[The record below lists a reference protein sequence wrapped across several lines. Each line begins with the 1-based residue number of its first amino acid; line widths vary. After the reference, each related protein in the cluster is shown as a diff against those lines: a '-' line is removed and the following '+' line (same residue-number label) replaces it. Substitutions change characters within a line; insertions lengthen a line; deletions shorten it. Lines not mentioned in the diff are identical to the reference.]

1 MVTANE
7 QLVPNAKL
15 FPIVSSATIFYGS
28 RNLIIVFIIKKI
40 NQNMSVPKVSIIIVN
55 YNGKELLQKCLD
67 SLLNV
72 RYDNFEIILVDNNS
86 TDGTVEFITKN
97 HPSIILIKLDS
108 NKGFAEPNN
117 VAAKIS
123 KGKYLLFLNNDTVV
137 TPNFISEMVKV
148 METDKKIAICQSLL
162 LKPDGSVDSSGDFID
177 HLGVVYN
184 SKTEIDEIREVS
196 SARGASML
204 VRSDIFEKLD
214 GFDQKFFVTFEDVD
228 LCWRSWILGYRVLI
242 IPTSIVYH
250 EGGITIKKIKSEI
263 AFHGFKNQLA
273 MKITN
278 FEPILAMRN
287 MMLFFGIYGIRELK
301 IWLDYTISG
310 STKLSSTE
318 YEDNIAP
325 KPSFKV
331 IAKSIFWILSN
342 YGYLLKK
349 QRTINKNRV
358 YSTTILKKMNIIHN
372 MKQ

>member
-1 MVTANE
+1 M
-7 QLVPNAKL
+7 
-15 FPIVSSATIFYGS
+15 SA
-28 RNLIIVFIIKKI
+28 
-40 NQNMSVPKVSIIIVN
+40 PKVSIIIVN

-67 SLLNV
+67 SLLKVN
-72 RYDNFEIILVDNNS
+72 YDNFEIILVDNNS

-97 HPSIILIKLDS
+97 YPSLIIIKLDS

-148 METDKKIAICQSLL
+148 METDKKIAVCQSLL

-184 SKTEIDEIREVS
+184 SKTKIDEIREVS
-196 SARGASML
+196 SAKGASML

-214 GFDQKFFVTFEDVD
+214 GFDQKFFITFEDVD

>member
-1 MVTANE
+1 M
-7 QLVPNAKL
+7 
-15 FPIVSSATIFYGS
+15 SA
-28 RNLIIVFIIKKI
+28 
-40 NQNMSVPKVSIIIVN
+40 PKVSIIIVN

-67 SLLNV
+67 SLLKVN
-72 RYDNFEIILVDNNS
+72 YDNFEIILVDNNS

-97 HPSIILIKLDS
+97 YPSLIIIKLDS

-148 METDKKIAICQSLL
+148 METDKKIAVCQSLL

-184 SKTEIDEIREVS
+184 SKTKIDEIREVS

-214 GFDQKFFVTFEDVD
+214 GFDQKFFITFEDVD

-278 FEPILAMRN
+278 FEPILAIRN

-372 MKQ
+372 VKQ

>member
-1 MVTANE
+1 M
-7 QLVPNAKL
+7 
-15 FPIVSSATIFYGS
+15 SS
-28 RNLIIVFIIKKI
+28 
-40 NQNMSVPKVSIIIVN
+40 PKVSIIIVN

-67 SLLNV
+67 SLLKVN
-72 RYDNFEIILVDNNS
+72 YDNFEIILVDNNS
-86 TDGTVEFITKN
+86 TDGSVEFITKN
-97 HPSIILIKLDS
+97 YPSLIIIKLDS

-184 SKTEIDEIREVS
+184 SKTKIDEIREVS

-358 YSTTILKKMNIIHN
+358 YSTTILKKMNILHN
-372 MKQ
+372 VKQ

>member
-1 MVTANE
+1 M
-7 QLVPNAKL
+7 LKH
-15 FPIVSSATIFYGS
+15 
-28 RNLIIVFIIKKI
+28 
-40 NQNMSVPKVSIIIVN
+40 MSFPKVSVIIVN
-55 YNGKELLQKCLD
+55 YNGKELLQKCLE
-67 SLLNV
+67 SLFKIDYN
-72 RYDNFEIILVDNNS
+72 NFEVILVDNNS
-86 TDGTVEFITKN
+86 TDGSMEFVIKN
-97 HPSIILIKLDS
+97 HPNVIVVKLDS

-184 SKTEIDEIREVS
+184 SKTKIDEIREVS

-287 MMLFFGIYGIRELK
+287 MILFFGIYGIRELK

-318 YEDNIAP
+318 YEDNIAS

-331 IAKSIFWILSN
+331 ITKSIFWILSN

-372 MKQ
+372 VKQ

>member
-1 MVTANE
+1 M
-7 QLVPNAKL
+7 
-15 FPIVSSATIFYGS
+15 SS
-28 RNLIIVFIIKKI
+28 
-40 NQNMSVPKVSIIIVN
+40 PKVSIIIVN

-67 SLLNV
+67 SLLKVN
-72 RYDNFEIILVDNNS
+72 YDNFEIILVDNNS

-97 HPSIILIKLDS
+97 YPSLIIIKLDS

-184 SKTEIDEIREVS
+184 SKTKIDEIREVS

-214 GFDQKFFVTFEDVD
+214 GFDQKFFITFEDVD

-331 IAKSIFWILSN
+331 ITKSIFWILSN

-372 MKQ
+372 VKQ

>member
-1 MVTANE
+1 M
-7 QLVPNAKL
+7 
-15 FPIVSSATIFYGS
+15 SS
-28 RNLIIVFIIKKI
+28 
-40 NQNMSVPKVSIIIVN
+40 PKVSIIIVN

-67 SLLNV
+67 SLLKVN
-72 RYDNFEIILVDNNS
+72 YDNFEIILVDNNS
-86 TDGTVEFITKN
+86 TDGSVEFITKN
-97 HPSIILIKLDS
+97 YPSLIIIKLDS

-137 TPNFISEMVKV
+137 TPNFIFEMVKV

-372 MKQ
+372 VKQ

>member
-1 MVTANE
+1 M
-7 QLVPNAKL
+7 
-15 FPIVSSATIFYGS
+15 SA
-28 RNLIIVFIIKKI
+28 
-40 NQNMSVPKVSIIIVN
+40 PKVSIIIVN

-67 SLLNV
+67 SLLKVN
-72 RYDNFEIILVDNNS
+72 YDNFEIILVDNNS

-97 HPSIILIKLDS
+97 YPSLIIIKLDS

-162 LKPDGSVDSSGDFID
+162 LKPDGSIDSSGDFID
-177 HLGVVYN
+177 NLGVVYN
-184 SKTEIDEIREVS
+184 SKTKIDEIREVS

-214 GFDQKFFVTFEDVD
+214 GFDQKFFITFEDVD

-349 QRTINKNRV
+349 QRAINKNRV
-358 YSTTILKKMNIIHN
+358 YSTTILKKMNVIHN
-372 MKQ
+372 VKQ

>member
-1 MVTANE
+1 M
-7 QLVPNAKL
+7 
-15 FPIVSSATIFYGS
+15 SA
-28 RNLIIVFIIKKI
+28 
-40 NQNMSVPKVSIIIVN
+40 PKVSIIIVN

-67 SLLNV
+67 SLLKVN
-72 RYDNFEIILVDNNS
+72 YDNFEIILVDNNS

-97 HPSIILIKLDS
+97 YPSLIIIKLDS

-184 SKTEIDEIREVS
+184 SKTKIDEIREVS

-214 GFDQKFFVTFEDVD
+214 GFDQKFFITFEDVD

-372 MKQ
+372 VKQ

>member
-1 MVTANE
+1 M
-7 QLVPNAKL
+7 
-15 FPIVSSATIFYGS
+15 SS
-28 RNLIIVFIIKKI
+28 
-40 NQNMSVPKVSIIIVN
+40 PKVSIIIVN

-67 SLLNV
+67 SLLKVN
-72 RYDNFEIILVDNNS
+72 YDNFEIILVDNNS

-97 HPSIILIKLDS
+97 YPSLIIIKLDS

-148 METDKKIAICQSLL
+148 METDKKIAVCQSLL

-204 VRSDIFEKLD
+204 IRSDIFEKLD

-372 MKQ
+372 VKQ

>member
-1 MVTANE
+1 MPA
-7 QLVPNAKL
+7 
-15 FPIVSSATIFYGS
+15 
-28 RNLIIVFIIKKI
+28 
-40 NQNMSVPKVSIIIVN
+40 PKVSIIIVN

-67 SLLNV
+67 SLLKVN
-72 RYDNFEIILVDNNS
+72 YDNFEIILVDNNS

-97 HPSIILIKLDS
+97 YPSLIIIKLDS

-148 METDKKIAICQSLL
+148 METDKKIAVCQSLL

-184 SKTEIDEIREVS
+184 SKTKIDEIREVS

-214 GFDQKFFVTFEDVD
+214 GFDQKFFITFEDVD

-331 IAKSIFWILSN
+331 ITKSIFWILSN

-372 MKQ
+372 VKQ

>member
-1 MVTANE
+1 M
-7 QLVPNAKL
+7 
-15 FPIVSSATIFYGS
+15 SS
-28 RNLIIVFIIKKI
+28 
-40 NQNMSVPKVSIIIVN
+40 PKVSIIIVN

-67 SLLNV
+67 SLLKVN
-72 RYDNFEIILVDNNS
+72 YNNFEIILVDNNS
-86 TDGTVEFITKN
+86 TDGSVEFITKN
-97 HPSIILIKLDS
+97 YPSLIIIKLDS

-137 TPNFISEMVKV
+137 TPNFIFEMVKV

-214 GFDQKFFVTFEDVD
+214 GFDQKFFITFEDVD

-278 FEPILAMRN
+278 FEPILAIRN

-372 MKQ
+372 VKQ

>member
-1 MVTANE
+1 MPA
-7 QLVPNAKL
+7 
-15 FPIVSSATIFYGS
+15 
-28 RNLIIVFIIKKI
+28 
-40 NQNMSVPKVSIIIVN
+40 PKVSIIIVN

-67 SLLNV
+67 SLLKVN
-72 RYDNFEIILVDNNS
+72 YDNFEIILVDNNS

-97 HPSIILIKLDS
+97 YPSLIIIKLDS

-148 METDKKIAICQSLL
+148 METDKKIAVCQSLL

-184 SKTEIDEIREVS
+184 SKTKIDEIREVS

-214 GFDQKFFVTFEDVD
+214 GFDQKFFITFEDVD

-372 MKQ
+372 VKQ

>member
-1 MVTANE
+1 M
-7 QLVPNAKL
+7 
-15 FPIVSSATIFYGS
+15 SS
-28 RNLIIVFIIKKI
+28 
-40 NQNMSVPKVSIIIVN
+40 PKVSIIIVN

-67 SLLNV
+67 SLLKVN
-72 RYDNFEIILVDNNS
+72 YNNFEIILVDNNS
-86 TDGTVEFITKN
+86 TDGSVEFITKN
-97 HPSIILIKLDS
+97 YPSLIIIKLDS

-148 METDKKIAICQSLL
+148 METDKKIAVCQSLL

-184 SKTEIDEIREVS
+184 SKTKIDEIREVS
-196 SARGASML
+196 SAKGASML

-214 GFDQKFFVTFEDVD
+214 GFDQKFFITFEDVD

-331 IAKSIFWILSN
+331 IAKSIFWVLSN

-372 MKQ
+372 VKQ

>member
-1 MVTANE
+1 M
-7 QLVPNAKL
+7 
-15 FPIVSSATIFYGS
+15 SS
-28 RNLIIVFIIKKI
+28 
-40 NQNMSVPKVSIIIVN
+40 PKVSIIIVN

-67 SLLNV
+67 SLLKVN
-72 RYDNFEIILVDNNS
+72 YNNFEIILVDNNS
-86 TDGTVEFITKN
+86 TDGSVEFITKN
-97 HPSIILIKLDS
+97 YPSLIIIKLDS

-184 SKTEIDEIREVS
+184 SKTKIDEIREVS
-196 SARGASML
+196 SAKGASML
-204 VRSDIFEKLD
+204 VRSDIFKKLG

-250 EGGITIKKIKSEI
+250 VGGITIKKLKSEI
-263 AFHGFKNQLA
+263 AFHGFKNQIS

-278 FEPILAMRN
+278 FETKLVFKKLLI
-287 MMLFFGIYGIRELK
+287 FFIKYGLRESK
-301 IWLDYTISG
+301 IWIDYSLTGTTSLTPTKYEKKIAAKPRITII
-310 STKLSSTE
+310 L
-318 YEDNIAP
+318 
-325 KPSFKV
+325 
-331 IAKSIFWILSN
+331 KSLFWILTNSR
-342 YGYLLKK
+342 YLIKK
-349 QRTINKNRV
+349 HHEINTNRV
-358 YSTTILKKMNIIHN
+358 LQTEKLEELGIICN
-372 MKQ
+372 SVTD

>member
-1 MVTANE
+1 MPA
-7 QLVPNAKL
+7 
-15 FPIVSSATIFYGS
+15 
-28 RNLIIVFIIKKI
+28 
-40 NQNMSVPKVSIIIVN
+40 PKVSIIIVN

-67 SLLNV
+67 SLLKVN
-72 RYDNFEIILVDNNS
+72 YDNFEIILVDNNS
-86 TDGTVEFITKN
+86 TDGSVEFITKN
-97 HPSIILIKLDS
+97 YPSLIIIKLDS

-148 METDKKIAICQSLL
+148 METDKKIAVCQSLL

-372 MKQ
+372 VKQ

>member
-1 MVTANE
+1 M
-7 QLVPNAKL
+7 
-15 FPIVSSATIFYGS
+15 SA
-28 RNLIIVFIIKKI
+28 
-40 NQNMSVPKVSIIIVN
+40 PKVSIIIVN

-72 RYDNFEIILVDNNS
+72 KYDNFEIILVDNNS

-97 HPSIILIKLDS
+97 HPSIIIIKLDS

-148 METDKKIAICQSLL
+148 METDKKIAVCQSLL

-184 SKTEIDEIREVS
+184 SKTKIDEIREVS

-214 GFDQKFFVTFEDVD
+214 GFDQKFFITFEDVD

-331 IAKSIFWILSN
+331 ITKSIFWILSN

-372 MKQ
+372 VKQ

>member
-1 MVTANE
+1 M
-7 QLVPNAKL
+7 
-15 FPIVSSATIFYGS
+15 
-28 RNLIIVFIIKKI
+28 KKI
-40 NQNMSVPKVSIIIVN
+40 NEDMSAPKVSIIIVN

-67 SLLNV
+67 SLLKVN
-72 RYDNFEIILVDNNS
+72 YDNFEIILVDNNS

-97 HPSIILIKLDS
+97 YPSLIIIKLDS

-137 TPNFISEMVKV
+137 TPNFISEIVKV

-184 SKTEIDEIREVS
+184 SKTKIDEIREVS

-287 MMLFFGIYGIRELK
+287 MVLFFGIYGIRELK

-372 MKQ
+372 VKQ

>member
-1 MVTANE
+1 MPA
-7 QLVPNAKL
+7 
-15 FPIVSSATIFYGS
+15 
-28 RNLIIVFIIKKI
+28 
-40 NQNMSVPKVSIIIVN
+40 PKVSIIIVN

-67 SLLNV
+67 SLLKVN
-72 RYDNFEIILVDNNS
+72 YDNFEIILVDNNS

-97 HPSIILIKLDS
+97 YPSLIIIKLDS

-148 METDKKIAICQSLL
+148 METDKKIAVCQSLL

-184 SKTEIDEIREVS
+184 SKTKIDEIREVS

-214 GFDQKFFVTFEDVD
+214 GFDQKFFITFEDVD

-287 MMLFFGIYGIRELK
+287 MMIFFGIYGIRELK

-372 MKQ
+372 VKQ

>member
-1 MVTANE
+1 M
-7 QLVPNAKL
+7 
-15 FPIVSSATIFYGS
+15 SA
-28 RNLIIVFIIKKI
+28 
-40 NQNMSVPKVSIIIVN
+40 PKVSIIIVN

-67 SLLNV
+67 SLLKVN
-72 RYDNFEIILVDNNS
+72 YDNFEIILVDNNS

-97 HPSIILIKLDS
+97 YPSLIIIKLDS

-372 MKQ
+372 VKQ

>member
-1 MVTANE
+1 M
-7 QLVPNAKL
+7 
-15 FPIVSSATIFYGS
+15 SSP
-28 RNLIIVFIIKKI
+28 KI
-40 NQNMSVPKVSIIIVN
+40 SVIIVN
-55 YNGKELLQKCLD
+55 YNGKELLQKCLE
-67 SLLNV
+67 SLFKIDYN
-72 RYDNFEIILVDNNS
+72 NFEVILVDNNS
-86 TDGTVEFITKN
+86 TDGSMEFVTKN
-97 HPSIILIKLDS
+97 YPKIIVIKLDS

-117 VAAKIS
+117 IGAKIA
-123 KGKYLLFLNNDTVV
+123 KGEYLLFLNNDTI
-137 TPNFISEMVKV
+137 TTTNFISEMINVLEKD
-148 METDKKIAICQSLL
+148 EKIAICQSLL
-162 LKPDGSVDSSGDFID
+162 LKPDGNIDSSGDFID
-177 HLGVVYN
+177 KMGIVYN
-184 SKTEIDEIREVS
+184 SKTKIDEIREVS

-204 VRSDIFEKLD
+204 VRSDIFDKLD

-301 IWLDYTISG
+301 IWLDYAISG

-372 MKQ
+372 VKQ

>member
-1 MVTANE
+1 M
-7 QLVPNAKL
+7 
-15 FPIVSSATIFYGS
+15 SS
-28 RNLIIVFIIKKI
+28 
-40 NQNMSVPKVSIIIVN
+40 PKVSIIIVN

-67 SLLNV
+67 SLLKVN
-72 RYDNFEIILVDNNS
+72 YDNFEIILVDNNS
-86 TDGTVEFITKN
+86 TDGSVEFITKN
-97 HPSIILIKLDS
+97 YPSLIIIKLDS

-148 METDKKIAICQSLL
+148 METDKKIAVCQSLL
-162 LKPDGSVDSSGDFID
+162 LKPDGSIDSSGDFID
-177 HLGVVYN
+177 DLGVVYN
-184 SKTEIDEIREVS
+184 SKTKIDEIREVS

-331 IAKSIFWILSN
+331 IAKSIFWIISN

-372 MKQ
+372 VKQ

>member
-1 MVTANE
+1 
-7 QLVPNAKL
+7 
-15 FPIVSSATIFYGS
+15 
-28 RNLIIVFIIKKI
+28 
-40 NQNMSVPKVSIIIVN
+40 MSVPKVSIIIVN

-67 SLLNV
+67 SLLKVN
-72 RYDNFEIILVDNNS
+72 YDNFEIILVDNNS

-97 HPSIILIKLDS
+97 YPSLIIIKLDS

-184 SKTEIDEIREVS
+184 SKTKIDEIREVS

-278 FEPILAMRN
+278 FEPILAIRN

-372 MKQ
+372 VKQ

>member
-1 MVTANE
+1 M
-7 QLVPNAKL
+7 
-15 FPIVSSATIFYGS
+15 SS
-28 RNLIIVFIIKKI
+28 
-40 NQNMSVPKVSIIIVN
+40 PKVSIIIVN

-67 SLLNV
+67 SLLKVN
-72 RYDNFEIILVDNNS
+72 YDNFEIILVDNNS

-97 HPSIILIKLDS
+97 YPSLIIIKLDS

-137 TPNFISEMVKV
+137 TPNFIFEMVKV

-184 SKTEIDEIREVS
+184 SKTKIDKIREVS

-214 GFDQKFFVTFEDVD
+214 GFEQKFFVTFEDVD

-372 MKQ
+372 VKQ

>member
-1 MVTANE
+1 M
-7 QLVPNAKL
+7 
-15 FPIVSSATIFYGS
+15 SA
-28 RNLIIVFIIKKI
+28 
-40 NQNMSVPKVSIIIVN
+40 PKVSIIIVN

-67 SLLNV
+67 SLLKVN
-72 RYDNFEIILVDNNS
+72 YDNFEIILVDNNS

-97 HPSIILIKLDS
+97 YPSLIIIKLDS

-184 SKTEIDEIREVS
+184 SKTKIDEIREVS

-214 GFDQKFFVTFEDVD
+214 GFDQKFFITFEDVD

-287 MMLFFGIYGIRELK
+287 MILFFGIYGIRELK

-372 MKQ
+372 VKQ